1 MTQAMRWGCALLLLF
16 CLAHAES
23 IVPFSPKPETQ
34 HKITLNFLRSKPK
47 GIVRDFYIWVFLGQD
62 ISKAEADAA
71 HKLVHRHNNQ
81 LLGKYFKKKSS
92 SQTPNKTT
100 LGRKTI
106 CQRMSLGELLK
117 QDAQCIGYAL
127 KLSDASTLPQ
137 NKIKEIATKIA
148 KTNPK
153 LSAQMQILASKAPLT
168 TLLKSTPARFAEIF
182 NGVDLSYR
190 VKYLDQKIAPER
202 LESLANQNNSAFSR
216 LLQIIIM
223 NPNYPNLHA
232 SLART
237 TKITAPDSKVL
248 FYLGLNALKLNQ
260 KKQAIVYFERSAKKL
275 KDPIMRDRIHFWL
288 YLATGNPAYFQ
299 KLAQSGFPSIYALYA
314 TQKLKQKQNFNIS
327 YDVFDSK
334 PAATS
339 RFDITDPFAWLQM
352 QTTIRKDVTA
362 ALPQLRFSNTEPH
375 YALAMRRLHQFRV
388 YYYIRPYKEFF
399 GIYDTDTQALM
410 YAIGLQESFFIPASI
425 SHAYALGMMQIMP
438 FNVERIAKKLGET
451 PNMFA
456 MFDPRHNI
464 RYAEFFLR
472 DIRTEFGEPIF
483 VAYAYNGGS
492 GFMRQIKE
500 RKDLFRKDNPLD
512 PWFSL
517 EYIPYKET
525 REYGQRV
532 LANYILYQRAFGKD
546 LQVEDVLQRLL
557 R

>member
-1 MTQAMRWGCALLLLF
+1 MSQAVRLLCVCLLV
-16 CLAHAES
+16 CLAHSES
-23 IVPFSPKPETQ
+23 ITPFTPQPTPQ
-34 HKITLNFLRSKPK
+34 PTITLDFLRNKPK
-47 GIVRDFYIWVFLGQD
+47 GIVRDFYIWLFLGQNH
-62 ISKAEADAA
+62 ITKAEADAA
-71 HKLVHRHNNQ
+71 HKLVHRHNSQ
-81 LLGKYFKKKSS
+81 IFGRYFKKGSN
-92 SQTPNKTT
+92 QT

-106 CQRMSLGELLK
+106 CQRMALQDLLK

-137 NKIKEIATKIA
+137 KTIQSVATKIA

-153 LSAQMQILASKAPLT
+153 LSAQMQILAAKAPLT
-168 TLLKSTPARFAEIF
+168 TLLKGSPARFAEIF

-190 VKYLDQKIAPER
+190 VKYLNQRIAPER

-223 NPNYPNLHA
+223 NPNYPNLHS

-237 TKITAPDSKVL
+237 TKITAVDSKTL
-248 FYLGLNALKLNQ
+248 FYLGLNALKLGNKNQ
-260 KKQAIVYFERSAKKL
+260 AVVYFQRAAKKL
-275 KDPIMRDRIHFWL
+275 KDPIMRDRINFWL
-288 YLATGNPAYFQ
+288 YQATGDISYFQ
-299 KLAQSGFPSIYALYA
+299 KLAQSGFPSLYALYA
-314 TQKLKQKQNFNIS
+314 TQKLKQKQNFTIE
-327 YDVFDSK
+327 YEVFETA
-334 PAATS
+334 PAPKS

-352 QTTIRKDVTA
+352 QTKIRKNAPATLNELR
-362 ALPQLRFSNTEPH
+362 ALNTEPH
-375 YALAMRRLHQFRV
+375 YALALRRYNNFKI
-388 YYYIRPYKEFF
+388 YYYIRPYKNFF
-399 GIYDTDTQALM
+399 GIYDTNTQALM

-451 PNMFA
+451 PNMLA
-456 MFDPRHNI
+456 MFDPQHNI

-472 DIRTEFGEPIF
+472 DIRAEFGEPIF

-492 GFMRQIKE
+492 GFMRQIKA
-500 RKDLFRKDNPLD
+500 RQDLFRKDNPLD
-512 PWFSL
+512 PWLSL

-532 LANYILYQRAFGKD
+532 LANYILYSRAFGKD
-546 LQVEDVLQRLL
+546 LQVEETLKRLL

>member
-1 MTQAMRWGCALLLLF
+1 RLGCTFLLLICF
-16 CLAHAES
+16 AYAES
-23 IVPFSPKPETQ
+23 IVPFSPKPEAQ
-34 HKITLNFLRSKPK
+34 PKITLNFLRNKPK
-47 GIVRDFYIWVFLGQD
+47 GIVRDFYIWIFLGQD

-71 HKLVHRHNNQ
+71 HKLIHRHNSQ
-81 LLGKYFKKKSS
+81 LFGKYFKKSN
-92 SQTPNKTT
+92 QTSENKTT

-117 QDAQCIGYAL
+117 QDAQCMGYAL

-153 LSAQMQILASKAPLT
+153 LASQMQILASKTPLT

-190 VKYLDQKIAPER
+190 VKYLDQKIAPKR

-232 SLART
+232 SLAHT

-275 KDPIMRDRIHFWL
+275 KDPIMRDRINFWL

-314 TQKLKQKQNFNIS
+314 THKLKQKQNFNIA

-339 RFDITDPFAWLQM
+339 R
-352 QTTIRKDVTA
+352 
-362 ALPQLRFSNTEPH
+362 
-375 YALAMRRLHQFRV
+375 
-388 YYYIRPYKEFF
+388 
-399 GIYDTDTQALM
+399 
-410 YAIGLQESFFIPASI
+410 
-425 SHAYALGMMQIMP
+425 
-438 FNVERIAKKLGET
+438 
-451 PNMFA
+451 
-456 MFDPRHNI
+456 
-464 RYAEFFLR
+464 
-472 DIRTEFGEPIF
+472 
-483 VAYAYNGGS
+483 
-492 GFMRQIKE
+492 
-500 RKDLFRKDNPLD
+500 
-512 PWFSL
+512 
-517 EYIPYKET
+517 
-525 REYGQRV
+525 
-532 LANYILYQRAFGKD
+532 
-546 LQVEDVLQRLL
+546 
-557 R
+557 